1 MKYMILI
8 LIIIGFISCENP
20 NSIREDLPADNNWSE
35 RFTKL
40 NTPDSLLIKGSTY
53 LPIYSEIYQRN
64 QNFTFA
70 LTATVSIRNIS
81 IEDTIYIYKADYYN
95 THGELIHKYLDQT
108 VFVRPMET
116 IEIVVDEDDKKGGTG
131 GNFVFDWAVNKNS
144 LIPFFEAVMI
154 STTGQQGLSFTTQG
168 IRKK

>member
-1 MKYMILI
+1 MKYLI
-8 LIIIGFISCENP
+8 LLLITVCFTSCENP
-20 NSIREDLPADNNWSE
+20 NTVRAALPEDNVWSE
-35 RFTKL
+35 RFAKITK
-40 NTPDSLLIKGSTY
+40 PDSLLIKGSTY

-64 QNFTFA
+64 QNFTFD
-70 LTATVSIRNIS
+70 LTATVSMRNIS
-81 IEDTIYIYKADYYN
+81 LKDTIYIYTADYYN
-95 THGELIHKYLDQT
+95 THGELIHKYLDHP

-144 LIPFFEAVMI
+144 LTPFFEAVMI
-154 STTGQQGLSFTTQG
+154 STTGQQGLSFTTHG

>member
-1 MKYMILI
+1 MKYIIPIL
-8 LIIIGFISCENP
+8 LAIGFISCENP
-20 NSIREDLPADNNWSE
+20 IPIRTDLPEENDWSH
-35 RFTKL
+35 RIATIK
-40 NTPDSLLIKGSTY
+40 TPDSLLIKGSTY

-64 QNFTFA
+64 QNFTFD

-81 IEDTIYIYKADYYN
+81 IADTIYLYKADYYN
-95 THGELIHKYLDQT
+95 THGELIHKYFDYP
-108 VFVRPMET
+108 VYVKPMET
-116 IEIVVDEDDKKGGTG
+116 LEIVVDEDDKKGGTG
-131 GNFVFDWAVNKNS
+131 ANFVFDWSVKKNS